1 MSAAPRSG
9 FPVPRA
15 SRALGNLRGFVIL
28 LVLAFHSVLAYLN
41 FLPASPFPFDTP
53 PYLWRAFPIVDTE
66 RWFGFDLF
74 CAWHALALS
83 QHWLAIADLVPLL
96 AVLPCAVMMFH
107 CMKGMNHGQQ
117 TDTVQASLQNEASS
131 LPTSEANATDPARW
145 AR

>member
-1 MSAAPRSG
+1 VNTAPRSG
-9 FPVPRA
+9 LPVPRA

-83 QHWLAIADLVPLL
+83 QHWLAIADLVPPRCL
-96 AVLPCAVMMFH
+96 ALRRDDVPLHEGHESRTADRH
-107 CMKGMNHGQQ
+107 
-117 TDTVQASLQNEASS
+117 SSS
-131 LPTSEANATDPARW
+131 LAFERSA
-145 AR
+145 